1 MAAAAGIEMPAAIFL
16 PSDGG
21 GGYFGVRRFDRD
33 GDQRFHVHSASGLL
47 YADAKLP
54 SLDYDDLLRLTRK
67 MTRDQRA
74 CEEMYRRAVFNVLS
88 HNRDDHARQF
98 SFIMTADGS
107 WRLSPAYDLTY
118 SDGPG
123 GEHSTSVRGK
133 GKDISREDLR
143 TLGRVAELQRGDADA
158 VIDQVADAISDWPKR
173 AGEIDVSRS
182 SRNRIA
188 AALKAVVLAGV

>member
-1 MAAAAGIEMPAAIFL
+1 
-16 PSDGG
+16 
-21 GGYFGVRRFDRD
+21 
-33 GDQRFHVHSASGLL
+33 
-47 YADAKLP
+47 
-54 SLDYDDLLRLTRK
+54 
-67 MTRDQRA
+67 
-74 CEEMYRRAVFNVLS
+74 
-88 HNRDDHARQF
+88 
-98 SFIMTADGS
+98 MTADGS

-188 AALKAVVLAGV
+188 AALKAVVLADI